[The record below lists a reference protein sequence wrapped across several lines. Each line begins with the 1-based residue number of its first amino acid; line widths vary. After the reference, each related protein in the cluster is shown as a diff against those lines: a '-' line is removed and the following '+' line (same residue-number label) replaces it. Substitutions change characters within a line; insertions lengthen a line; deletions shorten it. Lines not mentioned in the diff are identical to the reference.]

1 MIRCIFVVWNHENQ
15 RIKMLSVIQTEKC
28 PHCSSE
34 NIVRNGFTKGGNQ
47 RVLCRDC
54 LKSRVLHRKC
64 AQKIDLQA
72 VRRSFLERMSL
83 CGVCRVFLISYY
95 RVYRELNLCF
105 LLLPDFKTQ
114 VIEKEGVDDTLEFD
128 ELCGFCQKKKNK
140 QWIWAALSRRTKQ
153 IIAYVIGDRSEK
165 TFRRLIRKIP
175 IEYLKCQSFS
185 DHWKSYAIL
194 KAKGN
199 HQQVGKESG
208 QTNHIERYWATLRA
222 RIARYVRKSLSFSR
236 NLRYHHL
243 VTKLFIVD
251 YNQNCLSTLL

>member
-1 MIRCIFVVWNHENQ
+1 
-15 RIKMLSVIQTEKC
+15 MLSVTKLEKC
-28 PHCSSE
+28 PCCSSE
-34 NIVRNGFTKGGNQ
+34 NIVKNGFTKGGNQ
-47 RVLCRDC
+47 RVLCHDC

-64 AQKIDLQA
+64 SQDFDFEA

-83 CGVCRVFLISYY
+83 CGVSRVFLISYY
-95 RVYRELNLCF
+95 QVYKELNLCF
-105 LLLPDFKTQ
+105 LLLPNFKSHVFENKHLTD
-114 VIEKEGVDDTLEFD
+114 IIEFD

-140 QWIWAALSRRTKQ
+140 QWIWAAFSRNTRQ
-153 IIAYVIGDRSEK
+153 IVAYVIGDRSEI

-185 DHWKSYAIL
+185 DYWKSYAIL

-222 RIARYVRKSLSFSR
+222 RITRYVRKSLSFSR
-236 NLRYHHL
+236 KLKYHHL
-243 VTKLFIVD
+243 VTKLFIID
-251 YNQNCLSTLL
+251 YNQNCASTLF

>member
-1 MIRCIFVVWNHENQ
+1 VVTNHKKQ
-15 RIKMLSVIQTEKC
+15 RIKMLSITKLEKC

-34 NIVRNGFTKGGNQ
+34 NIVKNGFTKGGNQ
-47 RVLCRDC
+47 RVLCHTC
-54 LKSRVLHRKC
+54 SKSRVLHRKSE
-64 AQKIDLQA
+64 QDVDIKS

-83 CGVCRVFLISYY
+83 CGVSRVFLISYY
-95 RVYRELNLCF
+95 RVYKELNICF
-105 LLLPDFKTQ
+105 LLLPNFKTQ
-114 VIEKEGVDDTLEFD
+114 VADKQEDNDVLEFD
-128 ELCGFCQKKKNK
+128 ELCGFCQSKKNK
-140 QWIWAALSRRTKQ
+140 QWVWAALSRKTRQ
-153 IIAYVIGDRSEK
+153 VVAYVIGDRSEK

-175 IEYLKCQSFS
+175 IEYLKSKSFS
-185 DHWKSYAIL
+185 DYWKSYAIL

-222 RIARYVRKSLSFSR
+222 RITRYVRKSLSFSR

-251 YNQNCLSTLL
+251 YNQNCSSTLF